1 MTGICYPCGSV
12 LQQDDYEFVGK
23 DGDHLVFNV
32 RHHRNGHKSMQTC
45 PTYQCDEHG
54 HVLSSAAVT

>member
-1 MTGICYPCGSV
+1 MTGICARCQSLLHQGDT
-12 LQQDDYEFVGK
+12 QFVGQ

-32 RHHRNGHKSMQTC
+32 YHHRNGHKSMQTC